1 MNDGGKFFV
10 NNAAAQELVT
20 YTADTNGWINLS
32 LTVDY
37 SDARLIFGGWYAK
50 GQMKFAD
57 LEIKTSD
64 GTVLYSLNDDDTF
77 AVYSD
82 NDNIVGGRG
91 MWIFQTYNNVSSMH
105 VIAPPVDADYVP
117 DRSLYPEPTR
127 SSPLP
132 TGWRQSSA
140 KNIPTKS

>member
-1 MNDGGKFFV
+1 MIDSSTDINPTAHLIFPSEWQNKGDLTVTGKIRIESLALMNDGGKFFV

-32 LTVDY
+32 LTVNY

-64 GTVLYSLNDDDTF
+64 GTVLYS
-77 AVYSD
+77 
-82 NDNIVGGRG
+82 
-91 MWIFQTYNNVSSMH
+91 
-105 VIAPPVDADYVP
+105 
-117 DRSLYPEPTR
+117 
-127 SSPLP
+127 
-132 TGWRQSSA
+132 
-140 KNIPTKS
+140 